1 METIYT
7 KIAPPDLQISI
18 DTVLAAPGLVTEQ
31 VGDNLQIS
39 TLDLKLESS
48 KDIQTEGPPT
58 FCIAIFLDGKGE
70 LSIESGGVLEIE
82 PDMTVVFHSSEPVLG
97 RTLFAGNSHIHCLD
111 FRFSLEYLSSFGI
124 VNLDRIIP
132 MFDQN
137 YSVAKVTML
146 AKKTSFKLKD
156 IAKQVLDCEI
166 EGVARSLFLQSKA
179 LEALS
184 QVLTT
189 LEDSNSHVQ
198 LSKLDHVKIQDAIS
212 LIEQQYD
219 QPWTIALLAEAVG
232 INQSKLKQGFHLAVQ
247 STVHRYLE
255 EIRLTKA
262 KYLLEQ
268 GHKVL
273 DVCLATGYSY
283 PSHFSKRFQQRFS
296 VQPSKLSKQSAT
308 LKNRP

>member
-7 KIAPPDLQISI
+7 KSSPPDLQTSI
-18 DTVLAAPGLVTEQ
+18 DTVLASPGLVTEQ
-31 VGDNLQIS
+31 IGDNLQIS
-39 TLDLKLESS
+39 TLDLRLESAE
-48 KDIQTEGPPT
+48 DIQTEGPPT

-70 LSIESGGVLEIE
+70 LSIDSGDILEIKPE
-82 PDMTVVFHSSEPVLG
+82 MTVVFHSATPVTG
-97 RTLFAGNSHIHCLD
+97 RTLFAENSHIHCLD
-111 FRFSLEYLSSFGI
+111 FRFSLEYLSSFG
-124 VNLDRIIP
+124 VANLDRIIP

-137 YSVAKVTML
+137 HSVAKVTML

-156 IAKQVLDCEI
+156 IAKQVLDCKM
-166 EGVARSLFLQSKA
+166 EGIPRSLFLQSKA

-189 LEDSNSHVQ
+189 FEGTQTQLQ
-198 LSKLDHVKIQDAIS
+198 LSKSDHAKVQDAIS
-212 LIEQQYD
+212 LIEQQFD
-219 QPWTIALLAEAVG
+219 QPWTIALLAAQVG

-255 EIRLTKA
+255 EIRLTNA

-273 DVCLATGYSY
+273 DVCLATGYSH
-283 PSHFSKRFQQRFS
+283 PSHFSKRFQQRYL
-296 VQPSKLSKQSAT
+296 VQPSKWNKQS
-308 LKNRP
+308 LL